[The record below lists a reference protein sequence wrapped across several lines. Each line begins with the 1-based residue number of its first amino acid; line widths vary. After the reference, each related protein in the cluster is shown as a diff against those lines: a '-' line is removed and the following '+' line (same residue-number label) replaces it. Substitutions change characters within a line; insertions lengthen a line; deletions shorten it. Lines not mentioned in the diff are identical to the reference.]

1 MRKSLLTG
9 GPVSPRSPFFPFLP
23 RLPGGPGG
31 PTYREQREEEEE
43 KKKKTQIIT
52 LSLIIYN
59 FFFLV
64 VFVYASLGRT
74 INARITKSSQKRF
87 ESDTGCPHTGLHNWL
102 QFCRIFVSAGYFS
115 NEQMAGRSKKK
126 QRVLTALNDS
136 TLSSFAQRAII
147 FFSIFFLAVAF
158 AEQSQV
164 GETTV
169 EDKIQITHNLNKNV
183 VCTHICLLEESW
195 IVRRFFFFFFFS
207 VVSFHFVWM
216 SAWFRWRREN
226 DDEDI
231 DDVVVLEFVEAA
243 VWYTHIYWLA
253 WVV

>member
-126 QRVLTALNDS
+126 TTRAYCSQRLNFVVIRATRNNFFLDFFS
-136 TLSSFAQRAII
+136 RCCVCRAIA
-147 FFSIFFLAVAF
+147 SRW
-158 AEQSQV
+158 
-164 GETTV
+164 
-169 EDKIQITHNLNKNV
+169 DD
-183 VCTHICLLEESW
+183 SW
-195 IVRRFFFFFFFS
+195 RQ
-207 VVSFHFVWM
+207 
-216 SAWFRWRREN
+216 N
-226 DDEDI
+226 TD
-231 DDVVVLEFVEAA
+231 
-243 VWYTHIYWLA
+243 YT
-253 WVV
+253 